1 MKYAPLQQ
9 GDTITIGEEKVIR
22 KTYRKGTG
30 VVRSSFLALA
40 S

>member
-9 GDTITIGEEKVIR
+9 GDTITIGEEKV
-22 KTYRKGTG
+22 TDRKGTG